1 MGLRFF
7 SLPGGSAKPAAS
19 PAEPSGTS
27 DAQARA
33 ELQALMAQPAGN
45 ERDLLLAA
53 FALTASPALRFDA
66 AQAVQSPK
74 ALIELERGFIDRD
87 RRIYKLAKERL
98 QALEAQQDRLAG
110 LAAVLRDYEALAA
123 AEVASLNRFADIERR
138 YESPELQQGA
148 AEPSAEALR
157 QAIEAARSSLRERLA
172 AEAEAQKPWLAH
184 KAEWLALKAGAG
196 ELDEPALAAQ
206 LAQLRQAQAA
216 LNADATVAAA
226 LTKPLRTEL
235 YALAEAVEHALAL
248 KRHAHAQADQLGAL
262 VAEVQALVPES
273 TTPRLLDQL
282 QARFKVV
289 DNPPPEQAEAFAQA
303 LKKARD
309 AMVQARIAGEG
320 QREALRAEVMQM
332 AEQLAAVL
340 AQAPKEATAP
350 AKPEAAAEAAPAAAP
365 TADTPAEAPADTPEQ
380 AATPQAGAPAAEP
393 AVTRAEASAEAK
405 PKAPNPEALAAQI
418 IPMSEVSRLADR
430 LRNKLPQAALHGEVA
445 ARVEQLMAEAQRL
458 RQWQRYAAN
467 QQREVLLAEA
477 EELAAMVAPPEAPP
491 VATPKPTP
499 TPEPTSTPEAAS
511 PAELL
516 PVASSAAEGVVEGAA
531 EPAATEAA
539 AVAEGAGLPGPVADE
554 AAAPAPRAPKP
565 RRAKSLGPRQI
576 EARIVELQARWQAID
591 KAVGG
596 APPAL
601 WDRFKAATGTAFKPV
616 REHRKELAKAR
627 EHSGKEKA
635 AILAELTPQFD
646 AIDLTAAERPGFDW
660 KGLEQLRRHAIDRWR
675 EVGVAN
681 RSVER
686 ELHDQFDALLAKVD
700 EPLKAARE
708 REKAR
713 RTALIEAAKA
723 LVLPGVDINPRAL
736 DDAKRLQQRWTNERL
751 GVSLNRKDEDEL
763 WQAFRSA
770 CNAVF
775 EARDAG
781 KKEFFAEL
789 EANFAKR
796 EALIDQMRQLPHAQG
811 DAPLDAK
818 SLDTQI
824 KALISQWSAAGEVP
838 RAKADKQFERWK
850 RVVDTARDAARAQ
863 RGAAERDKLGDAL
876 AAHAAQV
883 GQVSDAKLNQAK
895 ADALTDLE
903 IAAGV
908 DSPPEFKQARMAR
921 QVAALAAR
929 MKGGGENLPLAERV
943 RRWAAMPGGT
953 VADEPSTQARL
964 KAVLA
969 RL

>member
-7 SLPGGSAKPAAS
+7 SLPGGSAKPTAS
-19 PAEPSGTS
+19 PVEPSHAS
-27 DAQARA
+27 DAQAEAQAKA

-123 AEVASLNRFADIERR
+123 ADVASLNRFAEIERR

-148 AEPSAEALR
+148 ADPSTQALR
-157 QAIEAARSSLRERLA
+157 QAIEAARDTLRQRLA

-184 KAEWLALKAGAG
+184 KAEWLTLKAGAAD
-196 ELDEPALAAQ
+196 LDEASLSAQ
-206 LAQLRQAQAA
+206 LAQLRQAQAG

-235 YALAEAVEHALAL
+235 YALAEAVEHSLAL

-262 VAEVQALVPES
+262 IAEVQALVPEA

-289 DNPPPEQAEAFAQA
+289 EQPPAEQAEAFAQA

-309 AMVQARIAGEG
+309 AMVQARLAGEG

-340 AQAPKEATAP
+340 SQAPKEAAAP
-350 AKPEAAAEAAPAAAP
+350 AKAETAAPAPAAASTDP
-365 TADTPAEAPADTPEQ
+365 EATGAE
-380 AATPQAGAPAAEP
+380 QAGALATDAAPDTTAEPAAEP
-393 AVTRAEASAEAK
+393 AAAPPAA
-405 PKAPNPEALAAQI
+405 KAPNPEALAAQI

-477 EELAAMVAPPEAPP
+477 ESLAAMVTPPE
-491 VATPKPTP
+491 
-499 TPEPTSTPEAAS
+499 PEPAPEAAPDAAPS
-511 PAELL
+511 ADAQALL
-516 PVASSAAEGVVEGAA
+516 PAVSDAVASPSDAPQAPATPDESAQAQ
-531 EPAATEAA
+531 PAAKPDARE
-539 AVAEGAGLPGPVADE
+539 
-554 AAAPAPRAPKP
+554 RKP
-565 RRAKSLGPRQI
+565 RRAKPLGPRQI
-576 EARIVELQARWQAID
+576 EARIAELQARWQAID

-635 AILAELTPQFD
+635 AILAELTPRIE
-646 AIDLTAAERPGFDW
+646 AIDFIQAERPGFDW
-660 KGLEQLRRHAIDRWR
+660 KSVEALRRHAIDRWR

-686 ELHDQFDALLAKVD
+686 ELHDQFDALLARMD

-713 RTALIEAAKA
+713 RVALIEAAKA
-723 LVLPGVDINPRAL
+723 LVLPGVPEVNPRAL

-751 GVSLNRKDEDEL
+751 GVGLHRKDEDEL

-789 EANFAKR
+789 EANYAKR
-796 EALIDQMRQLPHAQG
+796 EALIEQMRQLPHAQG
-811 DAPLDAK
+811 DAPIDAK
-818 SLDTQI
+818 SLDAQI

-838 RAKADKQFERWK
+838 RAKADKQFDRWK
-850 RVVDTARDAARAQ
+850 RVVDAARDAARAQ

-883 GQVSDAKLNQAK
+883 GTVSDAKLNQAK

-953 VADEPSTQARL
+953 AADEPSTQARL

>member
-7 SLPGGSAKPAAS
+7 SLPRGSSKADNAS
-19 PAEPSGTS
+19 PDADAANAAQS
-27 DAQARA
+27 DAAAQAQ
-33 ELQALMAQPAGN
+33 LSALMGEPAGS
-45 ERDLLLAA
+45 ERDLHLAA

-98 QALEAQQDRLAG
+98 QALEAQQDRLAE

-123 AEVASLNRFADIERR
+123 AEVASLNRFADIDRR
-138 YESPELQQGA
+138 YETPALQQGA
-148 AEPSAEALR
+148 ADESVAALR
-157 QAIEAARSSLRERLA
+157 QAIESARAALRERLS
-172 AEAEAQKPWLAH
+172 AEAEAQKPWLMH
-184 KAEWLALKAGAG
+184 KADWVALKAAADG
-196 ELDEPALAAQ
+196 LDEAGIAARVAD
-206 LAQLRQAQAA
+206 LKHAQAA
-216 LNADATVAAA
+216 LNADAATAAA

-235 YALAEAVEHALAL
+235 YALAESVEHALAI
-248 KRHAHAQADQLGAL
+248 KRHAHVQADSLGAL
-262 VAEVQALVPES
+262 VAEVAALVPEH

-282 QARFKVV
+282 QARFAVV
-289 DNPPPEQAEAFAQA
+289 DNPPPAQAEAFAQA

-332 AEQLAAVL
+332 AEQLALVL
-340 AQAPKEATAP
+340 AQAPA
-350 AKPEAAAEAAPAAAP
+350 EAAAPPKKEEPTTPAISALEPVAVAAEPVAPSVVESASEAPVTDAAAP
-365 TADTPAEAPADTPEQ
+365 QAAAEVTPQVAPAP
-380 AATPQAGAPAAEP
+380 AP
-393 AVTRAEASAEAK
+393 R
-405 PKAPNPEALAAQI
+405 APNPEALAAQI
-418 IPMSEVSRLADR
+418 VPMAEVSRLADR
-430 LRNKLPQAALHGEVA
+430 LRNKLPQAALSGEVA
-445 ARVEQLMAEAQRL
+445 ARVEQLLAEAQRL

-477 EELAAMVAPPEAPP
+477 EELAAMVAPVVPDA
-491 VATPKPTP
+491 A
-499 TPEPTSTPEAAS
+499 PEAA
-511 PAELL
+511 PE
-516 PVASSAAEGVVEGAA
+516 VA
-531 EPAATEAA
+531 PEAA
-539 AVAEGAGLPGPVADE
+539 LVSE
-554 AAAPAPRAPKP
+554 AAPAPAPELTPSAEPAPKP
-565 RRAKSLGPRQI
+565 RRTKTLGPRQI
-576 EARIVELQARWQAID
+576 EARLQELQVRWQAID

-616 REHRKELAKAR
+616 REHRRELAKAR

-635 AILAELTPQFD
+635 AIVAEFTPRFD
-646 AIDLTAAERPGFDW
+646 ALDFGNAAQPGFDW
-660 KGLEQLRRHAIDRWR
+660 KAVEQLRRQAIDRWR

-686 ELHDQFDALLAKVD
+686 ELHDQFDALLAKLD
-700 EPLKAARE
+700 EPLNAARE

-713 RTALIEAAKA
+713 RLALIEAAKA
-723 LVLPGVDINPRAL
+723 LSVGEVSPRAL
-736 DDAKRLQQRWTNERL
+736 DDAKRLQQRWTHDRL
-751 GVSLNRKDEDEL
+751 GVALNRKEEDEL
-763 WQAFRSA
+763 WNAFRSA

-789 EANFAKR
+789 EANYAKR
-796 EALIDQMRQLPHAQG
+796 EALIDQMRQLPHG
-811 DAPLDAK
+811 DVAGGLEAG
-818 SLDTQI
+818 I
-824 KALISQWSAAGEVP
+824 KALISQWSAAGDVP
-838 RAKADKQFERWK
+838 RAKADKQFDRWK
-850 RVVDTARDAARAQ
+850 QVVDAARDAVRAQ
-863 RGAAERDKLGDAL
+863 RGAVERDKLADAL
-876 AAHAAQV
+876 AAHTAQV
-883 GQVSDAKLNQAK
+883 GTVTDTKLNQAK

-908 DSPPEFKQARMAR
+908 DSPAEFKQARMAR

-953 VADEPSTQARL
+953 AADEPNSQARL
-964 KAVLA
+964 AAILA

>member
-7 SLPGGSAKPAAS
+7 SLPRGSSKSDNAS
-19 PAEPSGTS
+19 PDADAANAVQS
-27 DAQARA
+27 DAAAQAQLA
-33 ELQALMAQPAGN
+33 ALMAEPAGS
-45 ERDLLLAA
+45 ERDLHLAA

-98 QALEAQQDRLAG
+98 QALEAQQDRLAE

-123 AEVASLNRFADIERR
+123 AEVASLNRFADIDRR
-138 YESPELQQGA
+138 YETPALQQGA
-148 AEPSAEALR
+148 ADESVAALR
-157 QAIEAARSSLRERLA
+157 QAIESARAALRERLS
-172 AEAEAQKPWLAH
+172 AEAEAQKPWLMH
-184 KAEWLALKAGAG
+184 KADWVALKAATDG
-196 ELDEPALAAQ
+196 LDEAGIAARVAE
-206 LAQLRQAQAA
+206 LKHAQAA
-216 LNADATVAAA
+216 LNADAATAAA

-235 YALAEAVEHALAL
+235 YALAESVEHALAI
-248 KRHAHAQADQLGAL
+248 KRHAHVQADSLGAL
-262 VAEVQALVPES
+262 VAEVAALVPEH

-282 QARFKVV
+282 QARFAVV
-289 DNPPPEQAEAFAQA
+289 DNPPAAQAEAFAQA

-340 AQAPKEATAP
+340 AQAPA
-350 AKPEAAAEAAPAAAP
+350 EAAAPPRKDEPTTPVNSASEPVALAAEPVAPSVVESASEAPVADAAAP
-365 TADTPAEAPADTPEQ
+365 QPAADVTPQVAPAP
-380 AATPQAGAPAAEP
+380 AP
-393 AVTRAEASAEAK
+393 R
-405 PKAPNPEALAAQI
+405 APNPEALAAQI
-418 IPMSEVSRLADR
+418 VPMAEVSRLADR
-430 LRNKLPQAALHGEVA
+430 LRNKLPQAALSGEVA
-445 ARVEQLMAEAQRL
+445 ARVEQLLAEAQRL

-477 EELAAMVAPPEAPP
+477 EELAAMVAPPEQPTADAATATEATEATDVTASVEP
-491 VATPKPTP
+491 V
-499 TPEPTSTPEAAS
+499 STAK
-511 PAELL
+511 
-516 PVASSAAEGVVEGAA
+516 A
-531 EPAATEAA
+531 EPAPQPTPS
-539 AVAEGAGLPGPVADE
+539 AE
-554 AAAPAPRAPKP
+554 RAPKP
-565 RRAKSLGPRQI
+565 RRAKTLGPRQI
-576 EARIVELQARWQAID
+576 EARLQELQVRWQAID

-601 WDRFKAATGTAFKPV
+601 WDRFKAATGTAFRPV
-616 REHRKELAKAR
+616 REHRRELAKAR

-635 AILAELTPQFD
+635 AIVAEFTPQFD
-646 AIDLTAAERPGFDW
+646 ALDFSKAAQPGFDW
-660 KGLEQLRRHAIDRWR
+660 KAVEHLRRQAIDRWR

-713 RTALIEAAKA
+713 RVALIEAAKA
-723 LVLPGVDINPRAL
+723 LSVGEVSPRAL
-736 DDAKRLQQRWTNERL
+736 DDAKRLQQRWTHDRL
-751 GVSLNRKDEDEL
+751 GVALNRKEEDEL
-763 WQAFRSA
+763 WNAFRSA

-789 EANFAKR
+789 EANYAKR
-796 EALIDQMRQLPHAQG
+796 EALIDQMRQLPHG
-811 DAPLDAK
+811 DVAGGLEVG
-818 SLDTQI
+818 I
-824 KALISQWSAAGEVP
+824 KALISQWSAAGDVP
-838 RAKADKQFERWK
+838 RAKADKQFDRWK
-850 RVVDTARDAARAQ
+850 QVVDAARDAVRAQ
-863 RGAAERDKLGDAL
+863 RGAAERDKLADAL
-876 AAHAAQV
+876 AAHAAQL
-883 GQVSDAKLNQAK
+883 GSVSDAKANQAK

-943 RRWAAMPGGT
+943 RRWAAMPGGSA
-953 VADEPSTQARL
+953 ADEAQTQARL
-964 KAVLA
+964 KSILA